1 MSRVFSPPMTS
12 LIIIFL
18 AYFGLHTNR
27 QILALWT
34 LLLKR
39 RLNGRGA
46 PNPLLSDL
54 HRDGLAVMRDYFDGD
69 TLGKIR
75 QVISEIE
82 GSKDRESLEV
92 TGAKF
97 KSQDGASYV
106 HLNLTKDMGILPS
119 RELVEIVR
127 GYLGLRDLEGLGMW
141 LHGVEDDTSSNRK
154 DINLEWHTDTFH
166 NTVKGF
172 LYIDPLS
179 LADGPFNFF
188 LGSHR
193 FYFRRFWEEFRQSLG
208 SKNVQ
213 GFRCADPI
221 RIYPKGKNKVC
232 EGLGN
237 AMIVADTFGYHRR
250 GKGQPVE
257 KGGPFISALGSTHSA
272 GLVWSPINLLRIWSS
287 LE

>member
-1 MSRVFSPPMTS
+1 MGIIKKGWRYVSNFFSANDKFNYH
-12 LIIIFL
+12 FL
-18 AYFGLHTNR
+18 AYFGLHTER
-27 QILALWT
+27 QILALWA

-39 RLNGRGA
+39 KLNAKGV
-46 PNPLLSDL
+46 PSTLLSDL
-54 HRDGLAVMRDYFDGD
+54 KDNGLAVIRDYFDKE
-69 TLGKIR
+69 TLGRIR
-75 QVISEIE
+75 HVISRIE
-82 GSKDRESLEV
+82 ESNDRESLKAIGV
-92 TGAKF
+92 QF
-97 KSQDGASYV
+97 KTQDGASYV
-106 HLNLTKDMGILPS
+106 HLNLTRDMKILPS
-119 RELVEIVR
+119 KELVELVR
-127 GYLGLRDLEGLGMW
+127 RYLGLRDLEGLDMW

-193 FYFRRFWEEFRQSLG
+193 FSFRRFWEEFRQSLG

-213 GFRCADPI
+213 GFRCADPA
-221 RIYPKGKNKVC
+221 RIYPMGKNKVC

-250 GKGQPVE
+250 GERTTLGKRWSIHFSARVN
-257 KGGPFISALGSTHSA
+257 PFSGS
-272 GLVWSPINLLRIWSS
+272 GLVTG
-287 LE
+287 